1 MKKNDVFEGRGP
13 GGANRSLDCFAV
25 VATKGALIGS
35 GLSNR
40 STAFLRF
47 YRRTGK
53 KVERFAIL
61 AAFIFTS
68 TTALADGVVSSVV
81 KAPIT
86 PDGDVAG
93 EPTDLVIDLDTSL
106 DPAFLGRPLP
116 AGCSVAVT
124 LPDAFQRT
132 DLIAQPVQDVFTAG
146 CAPGAPF
153 DCTTGI
159 FLQGWPQHPILPH
172 FPIPPLGAATEYALT
187 QGVTDENT
195 LVFTALTD
203 LDAPN
208 PNPAPGPGLKQIHLI
223 NGFTNPTR
231 PGFYPVFVEF
241 EGEEGC
247 PTESGVA
254 NVHIVPK
261 TRPSAEVTSVFN
273 IGAPNTIY
281 QETDMGTDAPFA
293 WDLLLWNRNGGP
305 MEGVTVE
312 MVNSDFALLK
322 QGKRAIGNIRIH
334 APDGALGHMVA
345 GGPSFEINAPIKGVP
360 AGRLTVQFTAG
371 SESGRYTTTVMM
383 YGGNALNMFV
393 DVP

>member
-1 MKKNDVFEGRGP
+1 MKKKM
-13 GGANRSLDCFAV
+13 SLNA
-25 VATKGALIGS
+25 K
-35 GLSNR
+35 
-40 STAFLRF
+40 
-47 YRRTGK
+47 
-53 KVERFAIL
+53 RFAIL

-93 EPTDLVIDLDTSL
+93 APTDLVINLDKSL
-106 DPAFLGRPLP
+106 DPAVLGRELP
-116 AGCSVAVT
+116 MGCSVAVT
-124 LPDAFQRT
+124 LPDAFEWT
-132 DLIAQPVQDVFTAG
+132 GLPVQDVFTAG

-208 PNPAPGPGLKQIHLI
+208 PNLAPGPGLKQIHLI
-223 NGFTNPTR
+223 NGFMNPTR
-231 PGFYPVFVEF
+231 PGFYPVYVEF
-241 EGEEGC
+241 AGPVGC
-247 PTESGVA
+247 PVASGVA

-261 TRPSAEVTSVFN
+261 IRPSAEVTSVFN
-273 IGAPNTIY
+273 PGRPNTIY
-281 QETDMGTDAPFA
+281 QETTAGTDAPFP
-293 WDLLLWNRNGGP
+293 WDLLLWDRNGGP
-305 MEGVTVE
+305 MVGVTVE

-322 QGKRAIGNIRIH
+322 QGKKAIGNIRIH
-334 APDGALGHMVA
+334 APDGALGHAVA
-345 GGPSFEINAPIKGVP
+345 EVVESFEINAPIKGVP
-360 AGRLTVQFTAG
+360 AGLLTVRFTAG
-371 SESGRYTTTVMM
+371 SASGRYTTTVTMH
-383 YGGNALNMFV
+383 GGNALNMFV